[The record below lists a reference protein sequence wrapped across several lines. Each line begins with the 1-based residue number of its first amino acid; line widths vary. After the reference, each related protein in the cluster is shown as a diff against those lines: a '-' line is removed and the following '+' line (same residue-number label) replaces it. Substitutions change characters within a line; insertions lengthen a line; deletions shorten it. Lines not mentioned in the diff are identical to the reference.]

1 MSAFSRGESLLD
13 GNWERL
19 WVVSSNHGINH
30 GIFALWFY
38 NALINIDFM
47 SLQIIEWE

>member
-13 GNWERL
+13 GNWEHR
-19 WVVSSNHGINH
+19 WAVRSYHGINH
-30 GIFALWFY
+30 GIFASLFY
-38 NALINIDFM
+38 NALINIDFI